1 LQATA
6 QAPRWRPFRP
16 PPRVPLSPAAV
27 AEKKTDTTRN
37 VCSVVQ
43 PETLLYLSTRKVSLP
58 LSLSLGWEGGLGVTG
73 KHIYADSAC

>member
-1 LQATA
+1 
-6 QAPRWRPFRP
+6 
-16 PPRVPLSPAAV
+16 V

-37 VCSVVQ
+37 VSSVVQ
-43 PETLLYLSTRKVSLP
+43 PETLLLYLSTRKVSLP